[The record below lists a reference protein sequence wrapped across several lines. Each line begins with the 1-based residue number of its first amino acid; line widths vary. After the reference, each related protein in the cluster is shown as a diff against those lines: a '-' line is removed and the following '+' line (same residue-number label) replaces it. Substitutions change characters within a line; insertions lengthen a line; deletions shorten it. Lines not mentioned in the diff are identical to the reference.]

1 MTHYTPTPED
11 LAAYQ
16 RQMLRHEGLR
26 DVCPCFTEDS
36 DCLQWCAI
44 CLGWDDSLN
53 PLRRVNYAHRS
64 GCTYCH
70 GLGYVAPPPEWW
82 LGLLV
87 RVAGYAVM
95 WWSPEEAGDSCWL
108 AEVHGGAAYP
118 GMFPES
124 ALLAALEAAAVP

>member
-1 MTHYTPTPED
+1 MTYYTPTPED

-16 RQMLRHEGLR
+16 RLMLRHEGLR
-26 DVCPCFTEDS
+26 TACRFRRTWVGGKRSDDCPPHC
-36 DCLQWCAI
+36 
-44 CLGWDDSLN
+44 GN
-53 PLRRVNYAHRS
+53 
-64 GCTYCH
+64 CH
-70 GLGYVAPPPEWW
+70 GSQVEAPPPEWW